1 MLNLYLATLTSTHV
15 DGLCSRLQQR
25 LSFMR
30 RLEAHRGDYK
40 RVHLFY
46 MAELERLN
54 QVCHTGIQG
63 WCGNLSI
70 GLALLFRKNISRLNL
85 YTSSLCSKESIGS
98 TLWQAR

>member
-70 GLALLFRKNISRLNL
+70 DLALLFRKNISRLNL